1 MAYTINKTDGTI
13 LATVNDGVLDTT
25 SSLSL
30 IGRNYQ
36 SYGEAFN
43 EDLIKLLEN
52 SSSATAPSSPI
63 EGELWWDKTNDRLK
77 VYTGVAWVNVGV
89 ESSATTPSTGLST
102 GMLWND
108 ITNDQLYMYDG
119 SAFDLIGPIYST
131 ADGVAGEQQDSI
143 TDNLTATQKVVGM
156 YNKGTRWAINSTT
169 AFTAAATPTGFPDAT
184 IGLGLNLATGYKIH
198 GTATN
203 ADLLDNLDSLSFLRS
218 DANDTTSGTLGVLN
232 DTGFT
237 VGVDSDFTISQSGS
251 NTTLKN
257 ATSNGDMKFNI
268 NDGGSDTVAMTI
280 DGATSDVIVHGNLQ
294 VKGTS
299 VSMETTNVT
308 VEDPLLELNRSSSGG
323 DIDSGIYIQR
333 GSAGNNAVFYWN
345 EGDDKFKAVTS
356 TSDPVDT
363 SITDTAVA
371 TVVANIEG
379 NTATIGQVTIDDN
392 EVRVSDSNNDL
403 QLNAAGTGSVTVN
416 DAITFD
422 NNEIRSSR
430 SNDNLVLIA
439 SGSGVVYVNDALTVT
454 GLTTLATIEATA
466 LGFADSSITVTGI
479 STDGA
484 LGGDANGVYTNAS
497 NSLLVTEEA
506 VKRYVDKA
514 KDLYFALDVTGL
526 NQTAG
531 AGVSGSVAELLGIM
545 APVANFTPLTKAY
558 VAGFT
563 ATADTIGTTTTN
575 ISISIGTSVAVVTG
589 VTATV
594 ANPTRNNDLLYRVNS
609 GGTAW
614 EYVSG

>member
-323 DIDSGIYIQR
+323 DIDAGIYIQR
-333 GSAGNNAVFYWN
+333 GTNNAAILYWN
-345 EGDDKFKAVTS
+345 EGEDKFKAVTS
-356 TSDPVDT
+356 TSAATVTTVVDT
-363 SITDTAVA
+363 ALADFAVKDFTANSLTLTTDLSVANGGTGASTLTDNSVLTGTGTSAITAEGNLTFNGSTFAVTGAA
-371 TVVANIEG
+371 TVSG
-379 NTATIGQVTIDDN
+379 LLTTATLEVTN
-392 EVRVSDSNNDL
+392 
-403 QLNAAGTGSVTVN
+403 
-416 DAITFD
+416 
-422 NNEIRSSR
+422 
-430 SNDNLVLIA
+430 
-439 SGSGVVYVNDALTVT
+439 
-454 GLTTLATIEATA
+454 